1 MRVGT
6 RPLICGHRGS
16 AATAPENTLASIAQ
30 ALDAGVDAVEF
41 DVHLSADSVCV
52 LIHDDTVDRTSDGSG
67 PVSALTFAQ
76 LRALDAGSWKGRC
89 FAGERIPS
97 LEEALSLIAGRA
109 LALIEVK
116 ADFDLRPDAIVA
128 VTRSVRRAGATDHAV
143 ILAFD
148 HRHLGRARAD
158 APELERVALC
168 VEPPPDVAALLGET
182 GAVALAPQWRHVD
195 AALCA
200 RVHDAGAAVVAW
212 TVDAAG
218 DARTLVRDGLDVLIT
233 NRPAAMRSALRS
245 RPAPSRRR
253 PPPHS
258 GASWRRAP

>member
-1 MRVGT
+1 MTLEARVRAGA

-16 AATAPENTLASIAQ
+16 AATAPENTLASIAR

-76 LRALDAGSWKGRC
+76 LRALDMGSWKGVR
-89 FAGERIPS
+89 FAGEQIPS
-97 LEEALSLIAGRA
+97 LKDALSLIGGRA
-109 LALIEVK
+109 LAFIEVK
-116 ADFDLRPDAIVA
+116 AEFDHHPDAIAAVA
-128 VTRSVRRAGATDHAV
+128 RSVRLAGATDHAV

-148 HRHLGRARAD
+148 HRHLERARAD
-158 APELERVALC
+158 APELECVALC
-168 VEPPPDVAALLGET
+168 VEPPSDVAALLRAT
-182 GAVALAPQWRHVD
+182 GAVGLAPQWRHVD

-200 RVHDAGAAVVAW
+200 RVHDAGAAVIAW

-218 DARTLVRDGLDVLIT
+218 DARTLARNGLDVLIT
-233 NRPAAMRSALRS
+233 NRPAAMLAALRA
-245 RPAPSRRR
+245 RPAPSPRW
-253 PPPHS
+253 PSPHD
-258 GASWRRAP
+258 A